1 MTVALV
7 YDSVFGNTAEI
18 ARAIARGLE
27 AGGRRVTLLPM
38 AEIGAFDPKAHE
50 LLVAGS
56 PTRGFAP
63 TPALLEFIG
72 GLPDGTGPVAAFDT
86 RLDLETINPAPL
98 RWVVNAGGYA
108 ASRIGEALKRK
119 GYVLIGPLGDF
130 KVSGTEGPL
139 LAGELDR
146 AEAWGEALA
155 ARPT

>member
-27 AGGRRVTLLPM
+27 AGGRAVRLLPV
-38 AEIGAFDPKAHE
+38 ADSGDLDPKQYE
-50 LLVAGS
+50 LIVTGS

-63 TPALLEFIG
+63 TPALNEFIA

-86 RLDLETINPAPL
+86 RLDLEAINPAPL

-108 ASRIGEALKRK
+108 AARIGEALKRK
-119 GYVLIGPLGDF
+119 GYALQEPNGDF

-139 LAGELDR
+139 LAGELER
-146 AEAWGEALA
+146 AEAWGKALA
-155 ARPT
+155 AG

>member
-27 AGGRRVTLLPM
+27 AGGKTVTLLQVTET
-38 AEIGAFDPKAHE
+38 AAFDPARYE
-50 LLVAGS
+50 LIVAGS
-56 PTRGFAP
+56 PTRGFAA
-63 TPALLEFIG
+63 TPAMVEFIE
-72 GLPDGTGPVAAFDT
+72 GLPDGTCPVAAFDT
-86 RLDLETINPAPL
+86 RLDLDTIHPAPL

-119 GYVLIGPLGDF
+119 GYALREPYGDF

-139 LAGELDR
+139 VAGELDR
-146 AEAWGEALA
+146 AAAWGKGLA
-155 ARPT
+155 TD

>member
-18 ARAIARGLE
+18 TRAIARGLE
-27 AGGRRVTLLPM
+27 AAGRAVTLLPV
-38 AEIGAFDPKAHE
+38 AEIGDFDPTSYE
-50 LLVAGS
+50 LIVVGS

-63 TPALLEFIG
+63 TPALSEFIE

-86 RLDLETINPAPL
+86 RLDLDAINPAPL

-119 GYVLIGPLGDF
+119 GYALREPYGDF

-139 LAGELDR
+139 LAGELER
-146 AEAWGEALA
+146 AEAWGKALA
-155 ARPT
+155 TG

>member
-27 AGGRRVTLLPM
+27 AGGRTVRLLPV
-38 AEIGAFDPKAHE
+38 ADSRDIDPKQYE
-50 LLVAGS
+50 LIVAGS

-63 TPALLEFIG
+63 TPALNEFIA
-72 GLPDGTGPVAAFDT
+72 GLPDSTGPVAAFDT
-86 RLDLETINPAPL
+86 RLDLEAINPAPL

-119 GYVLIGPLGDF
+119 GYALQEPNGDF

-139 LAGELDR
+139 LAGELER
-146 AEAWGEALA
+146 AEAWGKALA
-155 ARPT
+155 AG

>member
-18 ARAIARGLE
+18 AHAIARGLE
-27 AGGRRVTLLPM
+27 AGGRAVTLLQVP
-38 AEIGAFDPKAHE
+38 EIGAFDPTRYE
-50 LLVAGS
+50 LIIAGS

-63 TPALLEFIG
+63 TPALVEFIG
-72 GLPDGTGPVAAFDT
+72 GLAEGTGAVAAFDT
-86 RLDLETINPAPL
+86 RLDLEAINPAPL

-119 GYVLIGPLGDF
+119 GYALREPYGDF

-139 LAGELDR
+139 LAGEVER
-146 AEAWGEALA
+146 AEAWGKALA
-155 ARPT
+155 TG

>member
-27 AGGRRVTLLPM
+27 AGGQAVTLLPV
-38 AEIGAFDPKAHE
+38 AEIGDFDPTGYE
-50 LLVAGS
+50 LIVAGS
-56 PTRGFAP
+56 PTRGFAA
-63 TPALLEFIG
+63 TPALAEFIA
-72 GLPDGTGPVAAFDT
+72 GLPETSVRVAAFDT
-86 RLDLETINPAPL
+86 RLDLDTIHPAPL

-119 GYVLIGPLGDF
+119 GYALQEPLGDF

-139 LAGELDR
+139 VTGEIER
-146 AEAWGEALA
+146 AEAWGKGLVS
-155 ARPT
+155 